1 MQLIIH
7 LPNREETLAIV
18 RAGWERAT
26 ADPYWS
32 SMGGRFESN
41 AFGEIIMSPPPP
53 FAHNDCSFQIAK
65 EIERQLGGHATTEC
79 PILTID
85 GVKLA
90 DAAWFTTKRYES
102 VRHQT
107 AIEIAPEICVEVIS
121 PSNTPAEMRHKRKLY
136 FETGAIECW
145 TRQTDGVMAYYL
157 ASDVDTPH
165 SQSSLCPNFPKEISD

>member
-1 MQLIIH
+1 MQLIIN

-41 AFGEIIMSPPPP
+41 AFGEIIISPPPP
-53 FAHNDCSFQIAK
+53 FAHNDCSFRIAQ
-65 EIERQLGGHATTEC
+65 EIERQLGGHAMTEC

-90 DAAWFTTKRYES
+90 DAAWFSMERYES
-102 VRHQT
+102 VRHQA

-121 PSNTPAEMRHKRKLY
+121 PSNTYAEMRHKRKLY
-136 FETGAIECW
+136 FESGAVECW
-145 TRQTDGVMAYYL
+145 TRETNGTMAYYL
-157 ASDVDTPH
+157 ADSVDKPAP
-165 SQSSLCPNFPKEISD
+165 QSRLCPNFPDMMSY